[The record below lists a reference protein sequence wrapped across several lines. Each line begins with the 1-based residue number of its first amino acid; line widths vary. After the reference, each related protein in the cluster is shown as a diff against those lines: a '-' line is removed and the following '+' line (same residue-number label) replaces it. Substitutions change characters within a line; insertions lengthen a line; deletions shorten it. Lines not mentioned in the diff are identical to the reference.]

1 MKIIQEAVD
10 LSRGLNFVPM
20 NMRYRLPAQKEDV
33 SVFLLSDSYE
43 YDIEMIKNIPQPKVD
58 YKNII
63 IPYRIVD
70 KIGIKP
76 FRYTPS
82 MNEYNKKISYVNDK
96 KLFPKLIPIK
106 FPYPKVIKENIYIP
120 ISEIIPMITPY
131 MRQYSK
137 QYIQD
142 NIFGL
147 FKKIIG
153 FFNYSKTKILMID
166 TRRYKIYKNIS

>member
-1 MKIIQEAVD
+1 
-10 LSRGLNFVPM
+10 M

-76 FRYTPS
+76 F
-82 MNEYNKKISYVNDK
+82 YNHVVYRIHRKSS
-96 KLFPKLIPIK
+96 LI
-106 FPYPKVIKENIYIP
+106 
-120 ISEIIPMITPY
+120 
-131 MRQYSK
+131 
-137 QYIQD
+137 D
-142 NIFGL
+142 IFC
-147 FKKIIG
+147 
-153 FFNYSKTKILMID
+153 Y
-166 TRRYKIYKNIS
+166 